1 MLNNKHSSIIDLNK
15 NEIESTTKAI
25 VKKTR
30 NKSDEDE
37 NLNDSTRV
45 ALITVSAVPET
56 KSTNKNTRKEN
67 SQNRKKLNEDKLN
80 KMSSKSV
87 SPSTENRLTSFST
100 STYCQFSFE
109 FAFFLSWLPNLLAKV
124 LWGLLSFLRVLCFLK
139 IYFYTKFLKIL
150 SSVLFFT
157 FYHKNQVEFY

>member
-1 MLNNKHSSIIDLNK
+1 MIDEITKNFNIDFLAKLIDMLNNKHKTNSIIDLNK

-37 NLNDSTRV
+37 NLNDGSTRV

-109 FAFFLSWLPNLLAKV
+109 FAFFLSWLPNLLSKV
-124 LWGLLSFLRVLCFLK
+124 L
-139 IYFYTKFLKIL
+139 
-150 SSVLFFT
+150 
-157 FYHKNQVEFY
+157 